1 MAELTE
7 PTDLSGLTC
16 LVAEVLQIPAD
27 EVTEETGP
35 ATTAAWTSLRHV
47 QIVSR
52 VEHTYGIRLTARE
65 VRRCRSVGALRAA
78 LTAKRGTP

>member
-1 MAELTE
+1 MAEL
-7 PTDLSGLTC
+7 TDLSGLTC

-27 EVTEETGP
+27 EVTEETGT

>member
-7 PTDLSGLTC
+7 PTDLSGLTD
-16 LVAEVLQIPAD
+16 LVADVLRTPAA

-52 VEHTYGIRLTARE
+52 VERTYGIRLTARE
-65 VRRCRSVGALRAA
+65 VRGCRSVGALRAV

>member
-7 PTDLSGLTC
+7 PTDLSGLTD
-16 LVAEVLQIPAD
+16 LVADVLRTPAA

-52 VEHTYGIRLTARE
+52 VEQTYGIRLTARE
-65 VRRCRSVGALRAA
+65 VRACRSVGALRAV